1 MAQKLVRYIEI
12 EEFKRILSTEK
23 DKRFKMAYVLAFGS
37 GLRLSE
43 IIGFK
48 GKSRKKDKKTGE
60 YIEKETEIFPITK
73 EQIDLEK
80 HQIRIFGKRG
90 KERITVT
97 NPWLNKTNIDI
108 LPLDLKRRTLQGR
121 FTRLCKKVLN
131 KPLNFH
137 TLRHGFANYMANDKN
152 VPLPMVQQML
162 GHSRLDT
169 TGIYT
174 KANPVKTIETAWE
187 SF

>member
-1 MAQKLVRYIEI
+1 MD
-12 EEFKRILSTEK
+12 EFKKIIAAEK
-23 DKRFKMAYVLAFGS
+23 DKRYKLIYSLGMGS

-43 IIGFK
+43 IVGPAPNSNQDIK
-48 GKSRKKDKKTGE
+48 AL
-60 YIEKETEIFPITK
+60 TK
-73 EQIDLEK
+73 EQIDIERHK
-80 HQIRIFGKRG
+80 IRILGKGG

-97 NPWLNKTNIDI
+97 SPWLTKNNIQI
-108 LPLDLKRRTLQGR
+108 LPLDIPRRTVQGR
-121 FTRLCKKVLN
+121 FTRLCKKTLGRE
-131 KPLNFH
+131 LSFH
-137 TLRHGFANYMANDKN
+137 TLRHGFGNFMVNTKG

-174 KANPVKTIETAWE
+174 KSNPQTAIDTAWE